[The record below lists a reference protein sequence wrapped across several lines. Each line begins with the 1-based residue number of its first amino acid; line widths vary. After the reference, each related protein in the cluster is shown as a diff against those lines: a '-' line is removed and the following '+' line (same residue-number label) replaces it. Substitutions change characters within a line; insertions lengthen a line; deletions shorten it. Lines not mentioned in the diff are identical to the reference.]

1 MKKKQKR
8 ILEVI
13 GHYFALGIV
22 SVFVLLP
29 YYWMIVTAIKPTQED
44 DLAAD
49 TASFQNRSV

>member
-29 YYWMIVTAIKPTQED
+29 YYWMIVTAAGGD

-49 TASFQNRSV
+49 TASFQN